1 MDRCAGVGRRVFLG
15 ERVPAVAPPQLS
27 LLLQLTRAPPAPQ
40 GGVVDALT
48 RRYLRRL
55 FFGISRD
62 PEGKD
67 LLEEV
72 GAGVGWGGGGQACT
86 PSPPAGRVGPGGRQ
100 GVASQRLR
108 RGCCT
113 HQLGAAPSSQPRTP
127 APHSLPPTSLGPQ
140 YVFSFTYGEG
150 GGVSMRLG
158 AHGGREL
165 STHATDD
172 LGRIKYE
179 TCRLMRMLV
188 TITQSLEQARVR
200 VSWAWQRG
208 GWLREG
214 VRVPPLSAERARNAC
229 ALARRSPASA
239 TSS

>member
-1 MDRCAGVGRRVFLG
+1 MANLDG
-15 ERVPAVAPPQLS
+15 
-27 LLLQLTRAPPAPQ
+27 LTLKMLA
-40 GGVVDALT
+40 
-48 RRYLRRL
+48 
-55 FFGISRD
+55 
-62 PEGKD
+62 GKD
-67 LLEEV
+67 EETQQLQRWIDV
-72 GAGVGWGGGGQACT
+72 RGWGGACSWASACLRLRPLNSPCCCSSHAPRLHPRAAWWTRSRAATCAACSLASRATPRARTCSRRWVQGWGGGG
-86 PSPPAGRVGPGGRQ
+86 GGWH

-208 GWLREG
+208 G
-214 VRVPPLSAERARNAC
+214 
-229 ALARRSPASA
+229 
-239 TSS
+239 

>member
-72 GAGVGWGGGGQACT
+72 GAGGG
-86 PSPPAGRVGPGGRQ
+86 AGH

-208 GWLREG
+208 G
-214 VRVPPLSAERARNAC
+214 
-229 ALARRSPASA
+229 
-239 TSS
+239 

>member
-1 MDRCAGVGRRVFLG
+1 MGGGGAGLH
-15 ERVPAVAPPQLS
+15 
-27 LLLQLTRAPPAPQ
+27 
-40 GGVVDALT
+40 ALAT
-48 RRYLRRL
+48 RR
-55 FFGISRD
+55 
-62 PEGKD
+62 EGWP
-67 LLEEV
+67 
-72 GAGVGWGGGGQACT
+72 WGGGG
-86 PSPPAGRVGPGGRQ
+86 GGWH

-208 GWLREG
+208 G
-214 VRVPPLSAERARNAC
+214 
-229 ALARRSPASA
+229 
-239 TSS
+239 